1 MVVDTEFVGSVESHS
16 SVGPDQ
22 PAGNRLPDLAR
33 DSFVLGTCIP
43 SFPALTSVTSLDFF
57 WSTRPMANPR
67 QRRKARSSQQP
78 VRHSRQAKK
87 LLKKQPP
94 IRGPK
99 ALRDAWDKHKTVRQ
113 NYAALGLAASL
124 NPRASGGAERAA
136 PVTQARTATNE
147 VAFINGSEPAPL
159 MSGGGSNGA
168 PSGLGRITRDETGQV
183 VAIETGDDIGAP
195 LPTRERDLVEEPA
208 AILPSECHSWISF
221 GHMPGTEDPIIR
233 VHSVPVVSRFSSKG
247 EVTFLQKLISRHGS
261 DVEAMARDRKLNPD
275 QRTEGEI
282 RRAIRRASGG

>member
-1 MVVDTEFVGSVESHS
+1 
-16 SVGPDQ
+16 
-22 PAGNRLPDLAR
+22 
-33 DSFVLGTCIP
+33 
-43 SFPALTSVTSLDFF
+43 
-57 WSTRPMANPR
+57 MANPR
-67 QRRKARSSQQP
+67 QRRKARSSQKP

-99 ALRDAWDKHKTVRQ
+99 TLRDAWDKHKTVRQ

-124 NPRASGGAERAA
+124 NPRASGGAECAA
-136 PVTQARTATNE
+136 PVTQARTATNG
-147 VAFINGSEPAPL
+147 VAFINGLEPAPL
-159 MSGGGSNGA
+159 MSGGGSNGV

-183 VAIETGDDIGAP
+183 VAIETGDDIGSP
-195 LPTRERDLVEEPA
+195 LPTRERDLVEEAAAA
-208 AILPSECHSWISF
+208 AILPSECQSWISL
-221 GHMPGTEDPIIR
+221 GHMPGTEDLIIR
-233 VHSVPVVSRFSSKG
+233 ALPDVHSVPVVSRFSSKG

>member
-1 MVVDTEFVGSVESHS
+1 
-16 SVGPDQ
+16 
-22 PAGNRLPDLAR
+22 
-33 DSFVLGTCIP
+33 
-43 SFPALTSVTSLDFF
+43 
-57 WSTRPMANPR
+57 MANPR
-67 QRRKARSSQQP
+67 QRRKARSSQKP

-99 ALRDAWDKHKTVRQ
+99 ALRDAWDKHKTVQQ

-147 VAFINGSEPAPL
+147 DAFINGLEPAPL
-159 MSGGGSNGA
+159 MSGGGSNGV

-183 VAIETGDDIGAP
+183 VAIETGDDIGSP
-195 LPTRERDLVEEPA
+195 LPTRERDLVEEAAAA
-208 AILPSECHSWISF
+208 AILPSECQSWISF
-221 GHMPGTEDPIIR
+221 GHMPGTEGPIIR
-233 VHSVPVVSRFSSKG
+233 ALPDVDSVPVVSRFSSKG